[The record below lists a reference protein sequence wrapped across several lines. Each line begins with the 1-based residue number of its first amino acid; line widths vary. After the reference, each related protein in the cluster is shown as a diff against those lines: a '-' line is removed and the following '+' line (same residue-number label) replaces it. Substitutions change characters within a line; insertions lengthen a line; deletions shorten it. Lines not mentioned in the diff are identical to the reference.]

1 MRNIKIT
8 KDFINSKNTSVLY
21 ESGNTKVLITVS
33 ISDRLPGWLEN
44 SDSGWLTAE
53 YNMLPG
59 SSGNRVSR
67 KAYEGGRSKEISRLI
82 GRSLRSICNLKL
94 LNGYM
99 VTVDC
104 DVLEADGG
112 TRTASINGS
121 WIALNET
128 FNKLVENGELVQNPL
143 ENLILSEDF
152 NQYSIDITDTFTDI
166 DMDSLQYSY
175 SVDNSDIFNIF
186 LDNNELVI
194 NSIQDQNGGPVNI
207 TVTAD
212 DLNRRLTISDSF
224 EVTVNSE
231 NDAPIAYDVVL
242 DINEDAPEIVFPDFI
257 DIDTQNSSIELSITT
272 DPSHGS
278 LDIQGQG
285 FLYSPNSNFSGV
297 DFFTYK
303 IFH

>member
-143 ENLILSEDF
+143 ENQIAAVSVGIVDGEYIVDLDYE
-152 NQYSIDITDTFTDI
+152 N
-166 DMDSLQYSY
+166 DSQAE
-175 SVDNSDIFNIF
+175 V
-186 LDNNELVI
+186 
-194 NSIQDQNGGPVNI
+194 
-207 TVTAD
+207 
-212 DLNRRLTISDSF
+212 DLNL
-224 EVTVNSE
+224 VL
-231 NDAPIAYDVVL
+231 NDKY
-242 DINEDAPEIVFPDFI
+242 
-257 DIDTQNSSIELSITT
+257 
-272 DPSHGS
+272 
-278 LDIQGQG
+278 
-285 FLYSPNSNFSGV
+285 
-297 DFFTYK
+297 
-303 IFH
+303 